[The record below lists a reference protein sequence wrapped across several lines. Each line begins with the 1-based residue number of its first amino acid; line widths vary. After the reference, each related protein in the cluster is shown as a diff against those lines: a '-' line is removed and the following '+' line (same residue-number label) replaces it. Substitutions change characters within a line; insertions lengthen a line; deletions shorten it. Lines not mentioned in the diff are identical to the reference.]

1 MEKNPSE
8 TRIVQALAESVC
20 QRISRK
26 TIRALQSMTDA
37 NMLLSGDDSGLI
49 SVWEEICVQLQNE
62 ESFSWDAYEETIRTF
77 VDSYVDELSNYEREA
92 VWLQTPE
99 GEDWDSELDEERESY
114 PVFNDDIT
122 NYIVNDYVLSKG
134 NDWSNS
140 RIRAYLDRSY
150 LD

>member
-20 QRISRK
+20 QHISRK
-26 TIRALQSMTDA
+26 TILALQSMTDA

-49 SVWEEICVQLQNE
+49 NVWEEICVQLQHE

-77 VDSYVDELSNYEREA
+77 VDSYVDELSNHEREA

-99 GEDWDSELDEERESY
+99 GEDWDSELNEEQKPC
-114 PVFNDDIT
+114 PVFKGDIT
-122 NYIVNDYVLSKG
+122 NYIVDKYVLSKG

-140 RIRAYLDRSY
+140 RIRAYLDGDY